1 MKYLFQHECNSPLNT
16 PGQVDGISEYSKKYS
31 ATWRVLGSTDSWNKL
46 SERERERGKNSFEMS
61 PWKLLSVGNL
71 SIIIKNF

>member
-1 MKYLFQHECNSPLNT
+1 MFQHECNSPLNT

-46 SERERERGKNSFEMS
+46 SEREREREVKI
-61 PWKLLSVGNL
+61 LLKCHLGSCSRL
-71 SIIIKNF
+71 ETYQSL